1 MHQAVSGGY
10 GQAGRVLEFVHKRLE
25 QQNSQKMSQ
34 NMRSGGT
41 FVDSWWSL
49 QADQTLEPLEGEFN
63 PPSQAIEGENIR
75 GCEVVRLQ

>member
-1 MHQAVSGGY
+1 MRPAVSGGC
-10 GQAGRVLEFVHKRLE
+10 GQAGRVLEFVHERLE

-49 QADQTLEPLEGEFN
+49 QADQALEPLEGEFN
-63 PPSQAIEGENIR
+63 PPS
-75 GCEVVRLQ
+75 